1 MWPNICRPEWELN
14 CSQHLD
20 LGCFVRVPGH
30 QAKGNGPL
38 LAPDPVA
45 FWAMDSPV
53 RKHGDIAAAETAS
66 VQARQGRRL
75 NPTRRGHD
83 NNARPLRMALFTFL
97 FHIATSLGRLVSAAT
112 ISSFR
117 KPSRLLRFHLFKQM
131 LREAATGRSAQSCRP
146 RQNNSG
152 PGGPANSSPALLRS
166 ASWPM
171 AHTTFVCLPY
181 VPLGPR
187 FVTTSHDDILW
198 VRTGYLPELPSAQ
211 LCRCLRKHAC

>member
-20 LGCFVRVPGH
+20 LGCFVWVPGH

-131 LREAATGRSAQSCRP
+131 LREAATGARHNHVGQGKTTLDRVDQPTAHQLSFGPLHGPWPIPPSSACRMP
-146 RQNNSG
+146 RWVL
-152 PGGPANSSPALLRS
+152 ALSLHH
-166 ASWPM
+166 M
-171 AHTTFVCLPY
+171 TT
-181 VPLGPR
+181 
-187 FVTTSHDDILW
+187 
-198 VRTGYLPELPSAQ
+198 
-211 LCRCLRKHAC
+211 